1 MSQFCHYSLLSQFF
15 LWTSWTD
22 MQRIWHRLGSL
33 SSVQLLS
40 CVWLFVTPWTAWS
53 TPAFPAHC
61 QLPELAQTCVH
72 QVSDAIQS
80 SHPLLSPSPPAFNLS
95 QHQGLFQWVS
105 SSHQVAWYTMEL
117 LIDVKKLLTTWLL
130 LPNHLYRYLFK
141 FETRSKI
148 RQRNEYSRE
157 DGNGE
162 TRQVNRVS
170 KTKFNLFHEHKWNLT

>member
-1 MSQFCHYSLLSQFF
+1 
-15 LWTSWTD
+15 
-22 MQRIWHRLGSL
+22 
-33 SSVQLLS
+33 
-40 CVWLFVTPWTAWS
+40 
-53 TPAFPAHC
+53 
-61 QLPELAQTCVH
+61 
-72 QVSDAIQS
+72 
-80 SHPLLSPSPPAFNLS
+80 
-95 QHQGLFQWVS
+95 
-105 SSHQVAWYTMEL
+105 MEL

-170 KTKFNLFHEHKWNLT
+170 KTKFNLFHEHK